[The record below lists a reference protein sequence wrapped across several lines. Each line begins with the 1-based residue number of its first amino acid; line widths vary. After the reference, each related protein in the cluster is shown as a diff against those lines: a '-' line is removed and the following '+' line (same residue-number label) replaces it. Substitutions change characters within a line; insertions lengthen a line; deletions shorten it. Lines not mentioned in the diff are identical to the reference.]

1 MKVALICFSLTGQ
14 QTGERL
20 CRGLEAAGMTAE
32 LDKKSKYLLDSIQI
46 STSAWA
52 GEKFSDS
59 DALIFIGATGIAVR
73 SIAPYV
79 ASKKSDPAV
88 LVVDE
93 LLLFRKPD
101 FDFPDY
107 CKFFICIFCV

>member
-52 GEKFSDS
+52 GEKFSVWKVCHFPS
-59 DALIFIGATGIAVR
+59 VR
-73 SIAPYV
+73 TSG
-79 ASKKSDPAV
+79 
-88 LVVDE
+88 
-93 LLLFRKPD
+93 R
-101 FDFPDY
+101 
-107 CKFFICIFCV
+107 CQ

>member
-32 LDKKSKYLLDSIQI
+32 LDKKSKYLPDSIQI

-52 GEKFSDS
+52 GEKF
-59 DALIFIGATGIAVR
+59 F
-73 SIAPYV
+73 
-79 ASKKSDPAV
+79 
-88 LVVDE
+88 
-93 LLLFRKPD
+93 
-101 FDFPDY
+101 
-107 CKFFICIFCV
+107 

>member
-59 DALIFIGATGIAVR
+59 DALIFIGVHRNCRPQHCALCSVKEVR
-73 SIAPYV
+73 PCGAG
-79 ASKKSDPAV
+79 
-88 LVVDE
+88 
-93 LLLFRKPD
+93 RR
-101 FDFPDY
+101 
-107 CKFFICIFCV
+107 

>member
-52 GEKFSDS
+52 GEKFLCFRCTDLYRCHRNCRPQHC
-59 DALIFIGATGIAVR
+59 ALCSVKEVRPCGAGR
-73 SIAPYV
+73 
-79 ASKKSDPAV
+79 
-88 LVVDE
+88 
-93 LLLFRKPD
+93 R
-101 FDFPDY
+101 
-107 CKFFICIFCV
+107 